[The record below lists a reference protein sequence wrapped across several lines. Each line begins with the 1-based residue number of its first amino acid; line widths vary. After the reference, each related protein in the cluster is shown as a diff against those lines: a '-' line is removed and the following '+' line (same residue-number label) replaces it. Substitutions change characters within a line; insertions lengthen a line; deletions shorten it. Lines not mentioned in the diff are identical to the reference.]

1 MKARPFVRHEKKRET
16 PADRLI
22 AYDFETTRI
31 DKGTPR
37 PLYLT
42 AYSENPIFRL
52 EERIDCM
59 AHLLDLLRDRF
70 LRDDLAGVRYVAWN
84 ANNFDAYFIA
94 AALINDS
101 AYVIRPFMTK
111 SHTLRGLCI
120 SLTDELALPEKKQ
133 KKWYF
138 LDGIA
143 MLGLSGFPLAKF
155 LKTFAPNYC
164 KLEGVIDFSNE
175 EFNPDR
181 ADHRDYAMRDSVG
194 LWHGMQKAQSILLRH
209 FEENLSVT
217 MGAAGIK
224 IFRANIPKGVSVYP
238 PNPALSDIIRSFL
251 LRGGFCYCARR
262 YHGPVWKYDLN
273 QAYAA
278 GMRETDL
285 PAGRAMVTKGGI
297 HKYAQIF
304 IARVTARKTD
314 NPIPFYYRTEQ
325 FGRIRALFAETEIQ
339 DTWITCDEYW
349 QLEAEGWALEVIESI
364 SWESLFRMTD
374 FVNNLETLRMTCEGG
389 PSGAI
394 GTMVKAVGNHSYGKT
409 SEVLG
414 NETFL
419 ISGDQPPGYEPFYGD
434 GMSPFDHVWM
444 AFEEAKIKDYHQPQL
459 ASFIT
464 ASVRMKVRR
473 AALLNPSAWL
483 YADTDC
489 VIYSE
494 DMTAALDIHPSR
506 YGAWKIE
513 EEGTVYRIIAKKV
526 YQDTASK
533 KGTAKGL
540 HVRELTD
547 EDFERWFEGEEPE
560 QEQTQRQNFLSVMQG
575 AEMFKKQIRRG
586 TSIEKN
592 NSIQQKISV

>member
-1 MKARPFVRHEKKRET
+1 
-16 PADRLI
+16 
-22 AYDFETTRI
+22 
-31 DKGTPR
+31 
-37 PLYLT
+37 
-42 AYSENPIFRL
+42 
-52 EERIDCM
+52 
-59 AHLLDLLRDRF
+59 
-70 LRDDLAGVRYVAWN
+70 
-84 ANNFDAYFIA
+84 
-94 AALINDS
+94 
-101 AYVIRPFMTK
+101 
-111 SHTLRGLCI
+111 
-120 SLTDELALPEKKQ
+120 
-133 KKWYF
+133 
-138 LDGIA
+138 
-143 MLGLSGFPLAKF
+143 
-155 LKTFAPNYC
+155 
-164 KLEGVIDFSNE
+164 
-175 EFNPDR
+175 
-181 ADHRDYAMRDSVG
+181 
-194 LWHGMQKAQSILLRH
+194 
-209 FEENLSVT
+209 
-217 MGAAGIK
+217 
-224 IFRANIPKGVSVYP
+224 
-238 PNPALSDIIRSFL
+238 

-278 GMRETDL
+278 AMRECDL
-285 PAGRAMVTKGGI
+285 PAGRAMHTKGGI

-304 IARVTARKTD
+304 IARVRARKAD
-314 NPIPFYYRTEQ
+314 NAIPFYYRTEQ
-325 FGRIRALFAETEIQ
+325 FGRIRALFGEQEIQ

-414 NETFL
+414 AETFL
-419 ISGDQPPGYEPFYGD
+419 ISGDQPPGYQPFYGD

-506 YGAWKIE
+506 YGAWKVE
-513 EEGTVYRIIAKKV
+513 EQGTVYRISAKKV

-547 EDFERWFEGEEPE
+547 EDFERWFEGDEPE
-560 QEQTQRQNFLSVMQG
+560 QEQIQRQNFLSVMQG

>member
-16 PADRLI
+16 AADRLI
-22 AYDFETTRI
+22 AFDFETTRI
-31 DKGTPR
+31 TNGTPR

-52 EERIDCM
+52 ETRINDM

-70 LRDDLAGVRYVAWN
+70 LRDDLAGCRFVAWN
-84 ANNFDAYFIA
+84 ANNFDSYFIA

-120 SLTDELALPEKKQ
+120 SLTDELALAEKKQ

-143 MLGLSGFPLAKF
+143 MLGLSGFPLARF
-155 LKTFAPNYC
+155 LKTFAPAYC

-181 ADHRDYAMRDSVG
+181 PEHRDYAMRDSVG
-194 LWHGMQKAQSILLRH
+194 LYHGMQRAQAILLRH

-217 MGAAGIK
+217 MGAVGIK

-238 PNPALSDIIRSFL
+238 PNEGLTDIIRSFL

-278 GMRETDL
+278 AMRETDL
-285 PAGRAMVTKGGI
+285 PAGRAMHTKGAI
-297 HKYAQIF
+297 HKYAKIF
-304 IARVTARKTD
+304 IVRVTARKD
-314 NPIPFYYRTEQ
+314 ANPIPFYYRTEQ
-325 FGRIRALFAETEIQ
+325 FGRIRALFGVDEIK
-339 DTWITCDEYW
+339 DTWITCDEFE
-349 QLEAEGWALEVIESI
+349 QLQAEGWQIEVLESI
-364 SWESLFRMTD
+364 AWESHFRMTE

-414 NETFL
+414 SETFL
-419 ISGDQPPGYEPFYGD
+419 IAGEQPPGYEPFYGD
-434 GMSPFDHVWM
+434 GMSAFDHVWM
-444 AFEEAKIKDYHQPQL
+444 AFEEPKVKDYHQPQL

-494 DMTAALDIHPSR
+494 DMTSALDIHPSR
-506 YGAWKIE
+506 YGAWKVE
-513 EEGTVYRIIAKKV
+513 EQGTVYRIIAKKV
-526 YQDTASK
+526 YQDTQSK

-540 HVRELTD
+540 HVRALSD
-547 EDFERWFEGEEPE
+547 EDFERWYEGEEPE
-560 QEQTQRQNFLSVMQG
+560 QEQTQRQNFLSVMRG

-592 NSIQQKISV
+592 NSTQQKISV